1 MKSRESAN
9 DFSETQIWKTLKF
22 ERSYEK
28 LFPNLIKRA
37 VISSVLL
44 WVLRHLLQQL
54 LYKTGW
60 ERLLLN
66 WNSNAIIYH
75 FKFHDL

>member
-37 VISSVLL
+37 AISGVFVMSIETFITTAT
-44 WVLRHLLQQL
+44 LQN
-54 LYKTGW
+54 
-60 ERLLLN
+60 RLGTAASEL
-66 WNSNAIIYH
+66 
-75 FKFHDL
+75 K